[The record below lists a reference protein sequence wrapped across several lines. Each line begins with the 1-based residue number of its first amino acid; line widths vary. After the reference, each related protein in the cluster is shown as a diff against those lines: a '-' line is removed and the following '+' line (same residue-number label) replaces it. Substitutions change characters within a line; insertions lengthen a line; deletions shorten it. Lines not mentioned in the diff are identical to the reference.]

1 MANPLCLAQPTERKS
16 ALKKFIILIASSFLL
31 TLLVACLDNAPA
43 SPTAQETVMASVPES
58 VTATAFPT
66 PAPSPINQPSHEYL
80 VYGVKR
86 VAYAMSDYD
95 ANLQKIP
102 LSQYIHEYTDIYSYS
117 VEDRTTKII
126 FSDKDLPVFIMNS
139 SGGGETAIHDIVAA
153 SPSTGRIYARM
164 LPRDQYLTYQDAG
177 GLYELSTDGT
187 NQYKKLFNFDAP
199 VGFVLSP
206 DATKIASLYNN
217 DFLVVRTLDSGN
229 EFIRIDLNEFKD
241 NWIPAIS
248 WAPDGKSLLMDVAS
262 GEASVTP
269 AQPYSQ
275 TTGCYLMNIYDR
287 TMEKLSAPLFQ
298 TPRELTHGFMTNPS
312 SYAYFPRSNRLIGMA
327 QRYDSSYYA
336 IEPFSVDLKGANL
349 VEIPIGHNK
358 AVWELNISPEEDY
371 LAYPCMQDTCLTH
384 LQLAQPEVVIQAPA
398 PESGTD
404 QEQTVV
410 GWLEK

>member
-1 MANPLCLAQPTERKS
+1 M
-16 ALKKFIILIASSFLL
+16 KKFIILVAASFLL
-31 TLLVACLDNAPA
+31 SVLVACAGLEPV
-43 SPTAQETVMASVPES
+43 SPTAQETVGTIVPET
-58 VTATAFPT
+58 VTSTAFPT
-66 PAPSPINQPSHEYL
+66 PAPSPINQPGHEYL

-86 VAYAMSDYD
+86 VVYAMSDYD
-95 ANLQKIP
+95 ANQQKIP
-102 LSQYIHEYTDIYSYS
+102 LSQYIHEYTDLYSYS
-117 VEDRTTKII
+117 VDDRTTKII

-153 SPSTGRIYARM
+153 SPSKGRIYARM
-164 LPRDQYLTYQDAG
+164 LPRDQYISYQDAG

-187 NQYKKLFNFDAP
+187 NQYKKLFDFDAP
-199 VGFVLSP
+199 VGFVISP

-217 DFLVVRTLDSGN
+217 DFLVVRALDSGN
-229 EFIRIDLNEFKD
+229 EIIRIDLSEFKD

-248 WAPDGKSLLMDVAS
+248 WSPDGQSLLMDVAS

-269 AQPYSQ
+269 AQPYGQ
-275 TTGCYLMNIYDR
+275 TTGCYLMNIENR

-312 SYAYFPRSNRLIGMA
+312 SFAYFPSSNRLIGMA
-327 QRYDSSYYA
+327 QRYDSSFFT

-349 VEIPIGHNK
+349 VEIPIGHSK

-371 LAYPCMQDTCLTH
+371 LAYPCMQDTCVTH
-384 LQLAQPEVVIQAPA
+384 LQAASSEAVIQAPA
-398 PESGTD
+398 PESGAD
-404 QEQTVV
+404 QEQTMV